1 MVWGTVGCE
10 DDVYANITSGV
21 WPGCVTGSDGHVT
34 CDLEPRP
41 GCCYEPMHEFA
52 RVYSIF
58 VFALCGIITP
68 CLVCVVCF
76 QIGAA
81 RKART
86 ARTARPPISYRPDL
100 PISARFARQEAPIG
114 EERNLSETELGLTPR
129 DISEFRPD
137 YRLT

>member
-21 WPGCVTGSDGHVT
+21 WPGCATGSDGHVT

-129 DISEFRPD
+129 DISEFRPND
-137 YRLT
+137 RLT